1 MDHREVLEW
10 FKFYFPQ
17 YEPYIKTWFQ
27 NGKNSIRVR
36 QANGD
41 NFVFTYNNSDD
52 WSFETEGAFIRR
64 LNERRKTG
72 CV

>member
-1 MDHREVLEW
+1 MNHREVLDV

-17 YEPYIKTWFQ
+17 YEPYIKAWFP

-41 NFVFTYNNSDD
+41 NFVFTYHNSDD
-52 WSFETEGAFIRR
+52 WTFETEGSFVRR